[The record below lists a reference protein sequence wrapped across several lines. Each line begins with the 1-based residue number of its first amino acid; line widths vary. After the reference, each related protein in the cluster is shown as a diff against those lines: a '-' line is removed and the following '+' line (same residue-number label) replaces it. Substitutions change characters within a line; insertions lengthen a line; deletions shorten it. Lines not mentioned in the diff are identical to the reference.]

1 MRMIMLGTLAMT
13 VLAVQA
19 AGAQT
24 PSVDHFTRSEILEK
38 SKALTLTN
46 GSGSTK
52 LNQYPNHYTMVA
64 LRHKDGGAEVHQD
77 FADIFFVVQGKA
89 TLLSGGEVDNAK
101 TASPGEIRGTAV
113 KNGTPTP
120 LGEGDVVHI
129 PAGVPHQMLVAE
141 GETFVYFVVKAK
153 EK

>member
-1 MRMIMLGTLAMT
+1 MRMIVLGSLAMAMW
-13 VLAVQA
+13 AVQA
-19 AGAQT
+19 AGAQA
-24 PSVDHFTRSEILEK
+24 PSVDHFTRGEILEK
-38 SKALTLTN
+38 AKSLTLTN

-52 LNQYPNHYTMVA
+52 LNEYPNHYTMVA
-64 LRHKDGGAEVHQD
+64 LRHKDGGAELHQD

-113 KNGTPTP
+113 KNGTSTP

-129 PAGVPHQMLVAE
+129 PAGVPHQMLVSE